1 MFKRARNIQS
11 KVSILFDG
19 QPIAAEEGE
28 TVAAALF
35 AAGILSFRQA
45 PEDDSPRGPYCMI
58 GNCFECLIEIEGLG
72 GRQACQT
79 RVRDGMVIAR
89 HRGLATVE
97 AGS

>member
-45 PEDDSPRGPYCMI
+45 LRRRQSPWPLLYD
-58 GNCFECLIEIEGLG
+58 
-72 GRQACQT
+72 RQ
-79 RVRDGMVIAR
+79 
-89 HRGLATVE
+89 LL
-97 AGS
+97 